1 MCAWP
6 QPWQEPYPYYDLDV
20 IAEDED
26 EDDEGVFTEVD
37 IPRELD
43 RVATDA
49 LAVIVNIIRK
59 KEIWRKPLLSVIN
72 TFSTHLEK
80 ATLISDQDLMVQLA
94 SALTTVDAMV
104 KGQKDDAVLS
114 LMKELQ
120 RHAQDATVLACSKF
134 IDHNVLFKKGVPK
147 ELLDRL
153 ELAFIR
159 GALDNDDLWSR
170 LGNSKY
176 HLFTPGRKFGER
188 KHRHGRGGRGNKYK
202 EARQEVVE
210 DADVEPTEPRV
221 GLQLSA
227 ILEFGEAGAS
237 SKDLPMFVTSTM
249 EKDISQ
255 TIDAKLEQLE
265 EVLRNHGVYT
275 ERLLDDIKKA
285 VW

>member
-1 MCAWP
+1 M
-6 QPWQEPYPYYDLDV
+6 
-20 IAEDED
+20 
-26 EDDEGVFTEVD
+26 
-37 IPRELD
+37 
-43 RVATDA
+43 
-49 LAVIVNIIRK
+49 
-59 KEIWRKPLLSVIN
+59 
-72 TFSTHLEK
+72 
-80 ATLISDQDLMVQLA
+80 
-94 SALTTVDAMV
+94 
-104 KGQKDDAVLS
+104 
-114 LMKELQ
+114 
-120 RHAQDATVLACSKF
+120 LACSKF
-134 IDHNVLFKKGVPK
+134 IDQNIFFKKSIPK

-159 GALDNDDLWSR
+159 GALENDD
-170 LGNSKY
+170 
-176 HLFTPGRKFGER
+176 HLFTPGTTFGER
-188 KHRHGRGGRGNKYK
+188 KHRHGRGGRGNKNK

-227 ILEFGEAGAS
+227 ILEFGEAAAS

-285 VW
+285 VR